1 MKWRRAI
8 LEALPFLALWAAY
21 FAFGLWLRRQ
31 IPLEELPG
39 ELHGYDYNAHGVLFS
54 DHHLILFTRF
64 RHPLFGWLM
73 SPITLFGAR
82 LAQLSFVVFWGYL
95 SFIFSG
101 IVTACV
107 WMVYRLAARI
117 EGVGRIRAALCAA
130 AFAGFGYMRYLA
142 AGPESFPVSMLLA
155 LTVLWWGLHSPF
167 AASASRSGVLFDRV
181 VWGTLFFLSGGIT
194 VTQGVKTA
202 LAYIA
207 SRKVTKRACAWICGV
222 AVALATV
229 GALFYVVK
237 LVWLGA
243 EGGRTIGAALDELFA
258 SIPHGLSW
266 ERRLR
271 MLEMFF
277 CEPII
282 PHGAP
287 YSVSE
292 ITQGYSA
299 IWPYA
304 VCAGIYLLAAVGAW
318 RLRHTRLLRLLAVS
332 FAVDAVIHLVCFWG
346 MAEAQIYCAH
356 WFYALPLL
364 CCGALAGPHAS
375 RTVNCGI
382 MHSQK
387 EDG

>member
-21 FAFGLWLRRQ
+21 FTFGLWLRRQ

-39 ELHGYDYNAHGVLFS
+39 ELHGYDYNAHGALFS

-107 WMVYRLAARI
+107 WMVY
-117 EGVGRIRAALCAA
+117 
-130 AFAGFGYMRYLA
+130 
-142 AGPESFPVSMLLA
+142 
-155 LTVLWWGLHSPF
+155 
-167 AASASRSGVLFDRV
+167 
-181 VWGTLFFLSGGIT
+181 
-194 VTQGVKTA
+194 
-202 LAYIA
+202 
-207 SRKVTKRACAWICGV
+207 
-222 AVALATV
+222 
-229 GALFYVVK
+229 
-237 LVWLGA
+237 
-243 EGGRTIGAALDELFA
+243 
-258 SIPHGLSW
+258 
-266 ERRLR
+266 
-271 MLEMFF
+271 
-277 CEPII
+277 
-282 PHGAP
+282 
-287 YSVSE
+287 
-292 ITQGYSA
+292 
-299 IWPYA
+299 
-304 VCAGIYLLAAVGAW
+304 LLAAVGAW

-332 FAVDAVIHLVCFWG
+332 FAVDAAIHLVCFWG

-382 MHSQK
+382 MQSQK
-387 EDG
+387 ENG